1 LPTGAGRGSIEQEG
15 VALLPPFVFI
25 MSFPGNVMPA
35 PNLNILSIQSRV
47 AYGHHAAFSS
57 EVAAGSREENAEG

>member
-1 LPTGAGRGSIEQEG
+1 